1 MYLVEEIPLHSS
13 CRQKMDEGQ
22 IDVEG
27 IRRTQQFVGVRFK
40 SAPVLAWEDTTR
52 ELGVAIR
59 QER

>member
-1 MYLVEEIPLHSS
+1 MYLVEKIPLHSP

-40 SAPVLAWEDTTR
+40 SAPVHAVESGEDR
-52 ELGVAIR
+52 
-59 QER
+59 